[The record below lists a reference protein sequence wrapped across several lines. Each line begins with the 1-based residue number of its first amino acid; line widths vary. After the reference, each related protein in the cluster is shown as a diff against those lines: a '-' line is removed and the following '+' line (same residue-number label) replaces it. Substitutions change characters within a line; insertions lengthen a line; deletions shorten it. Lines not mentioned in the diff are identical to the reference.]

1 LYDQTAKERKLLRLI
16 ITILNVTLL
25 SILIACGSGED
36 NSKSTTG
43 AQEPKADTQ
52 ASSDSEPADGD
63 WLIYHLSAEP
73 ATLNPITAT
82 DAYEGTVNSG
92 KIYETLIER
101 NNETLE
107 LEPLLAESWE
117 ISEDKMKYT
126 FKIREGIKWQDGE
139 PFTAEDVVFSYNTI
153 MNPKVDSPQLR
164 SYYQEIK
171 DVRAIDDLTV
181 EFTYARPYFLALEF
195 CGGMPIVPKHIF
207 DKGDFNTNPAGR
219 APVGTGPYR
228 FVKWTT
234 GREIVLD
241 KNPDYWGEKPKLD
254 KIVFKIITDNTVAF
268 QVLKRKELDVAGLTP
283 IQWELQTDT
292 PSFQEN
298 FDKLSYFTPNYSYIG
313 WNSKRP
319 FFADKNVRTAM
330 THLVNRDLIL
340 DKILYNLGAIVTN
353 PFYINSPEYD
363 KSIKPLDYNPAK
375 AEELLKKAGWVDHD
389 GDGIR
394 DKDGVKFAFE
404 FLIPGGSET
413 GEKIATILKE
423 ELDNMGIQMD
433 IRKTEWAVFTSRLN
447 ERNFDAVTLAWSM
460 GVESDPYQIWSST
473 QAESGSNFIGFKND
487 EADELI
493 EEARTEFDRDKRE
506 ELYRRF
512 SEIIHEE
519 QPYTFLFCRKSTVAV
534 NKRFENVVVYPLGI
548 DPVEWYVPLPLQ
560 VYGK

>member
-1 LYDQTAKERKLLRLI
+1 MPRLLLI
-16 ITILNVTLL
+16 TFLNITILFA
-25 SILIACGSGED
+25 LIACKSGNDNPGGSREKSEAGE
-36 NSKSTTG
+36 T
-43 AQEPKADTQ
+43 AL
-52 ASSDSEPADGD
+52 DSEPVEGD

-82 DAYEGTVNSG
+82 DAYEGIINNG

-107 LEPLLAESWE
+107 LDPLLAESWE
-117 ISEDKMKYT
+117 ISEDKLTYT
-126 FKIREGIKWQDGE
+126 FKIREGIKWHDGT
-139 PFTAEDVVFSYNTI
+139 PFTSEDVVFSYNTI

-164 SYYQEIK
+164 AYYQEIR
-171 DVRAIDDLTV
+171 DVKAIDDLTV
-181 EFTYARPYFLALEF
+181 EFTYAKPYFLALEF

-219 APVGTGPYR
+219 DPIGTGPYK
-228 FVKWTT
+228 FVRWTT
-234 GREIVLD
+234 GRDIVVD
-241 KNPDYWGEKPKLD
+241 KNHDYWGEKPKIN
-254 KIVFKIITDNTVAF
+254 KIVFKIITDSTVSF
-268 QVLKRKELDVAGLTP
+268 QILKREELDVSGLTP
-283 IQWELQTDT
+283 IQWERQTNS
-292 PSFQEN
+292 PSFNEN
-298 FDKLSYFTPNYSYIG
+298 YDKLSYFTPNYSYIG

-319 FFADKNVRTAM
+319 YFADKQVRTAL
-330 THLVNRDLIL
+330 THLVNRELIL

-363 KSIKPLDYNPAK
+363 KSIDPYPYDPQK
-375 AEELLKKAGWVDHD
+375 AEELLKEADWIDHD

-433 IRKTEWAVFTSRLN
+433 IRKTEWAVFTTRLN

-473 QAESGSNFIGFKND
+473 QAEKGSNFIGFKN
-487 EADELI
+487 EQADKLI
-493 EEARTEFDRDKRE
+493 EEARTEFDRDKRQ
-506 ELYRRF
+506 ELYRKF
-512 SEIIHEE
+512 AEIIHEE

-548 DPVEWYVPLPLQ
+548 DLLEWHVPLPLQ
-560 VYGK
+560 MYSN

>member
-1 LYDQTAKERKLLRLI
+1 MLRLI
-16 ITILNVTLL
+16 IITIVNIAIL
-25 SILIACGSGED
+25 STLIACSSGD
-36 NSKSTTG
+36 DVSQSTEETK
-43 AQEPKADTQ
+43 QEQ
-52 ASSDSEPADGD
+52 SSISTSSASEPVDGD

-82 DAYEGTVNSG
+82 DAYEGTVNNK

-117 ISEDKMKYT
+117 ISEDKLKYT
-126 FKIREGIKWQDGE
+126 FKIREGIKWHDGT
-139 PFTAEDVVFSYNTI
+139 PFTSEDIVFSYKTI
-153 MNPKVDSPQLR
+153 MNPKVDTPQLR
-164 SYYQEIK
+164 SYFQEIR
-171 DVRAIDDLTV
+171 DVKAIDDLTV

-207 DKGDFNTNPAGR
+207 DEGDFNTNPAGR
-219 APVGTGPYR
+219 APIGTGPYK

-234 GREIVLD
+234 GRDIVLK
-241 KNPDYWGEKPKLD
+241 KNPDYWGEKPKLN
-254 KIVFKIITDNTVAF
+254 KIVFKIITDQTVAF
-268 QVLKRKELDVAGLTP
+268 QVLKRKDLDVSGLTP
-283 IQWELQTDT
+283 IQWERQTSS
-292 PSFQEN
+292 PAFEES

-319 FFADKNVRTAM
+319 FFADKQVRTAM
-330 THLVNRDLIL
+330 THLVNRELIL
-340 DKILYNLGAIVTN
+340 DKILYNLGTIVTN

-363 KSIKPLDYNPAK
+363 KSIKSLDYNPAK
-375 AEELLKKAGWVDHD
+375 AEELLEKAGWIDHD

-423 ELDNMGIQMD
+423 ELDNTGIEMD
-433 IRKTEWAVFTSRLN
+433 IRKTEWAVFTTRLT
-447 ERNFDAVTLAWSM
+447 ESNFDAVTLAWSM

-473 QAESGSNFIGFKND
+473 QAESGSNFIGFKNE
-487 EADELI
+487 EADKLI
-493 EEARTEFDRDKRE
+493 EEARTEFDRENRK

-512 SEIIHEE
+512 AEIIHEE

-548 DPVEWYVPLPLQ
+548 DPVEWHVPQPLQ
-560 VYGK
+560 VYSE

>member
-1 LYDQTAKERKLLRLI
+1 MEIKLPRLLLI
-16 ITILNVTLL
+16 TFLNITILFA
-25 SILIACGSGED
+25 LIACKSDNDNPGGSRGKSEVPPAGE
-36 NSKSTTG
+36 T
-43 AQEPKADTQ
+43 AL
-52 ASSDSEPADGD
+52 DSEPVEGD

-82 DAYEGTVNSG
+82 DAYEGIINNG

-107 LEPLLAESWE
+107 LDPLLAESWE
-117 ISEDKMKYT
+117 ISEDKLTYT
-126 FKIREGIKWQDGE
+126 FKIREGIKWHDGT
-139 PFTAEDVVFSYNTI
+139 PFTSEDVVFSYNTI

-164 SYYQEIK
+164 AYYQEIR
-171 DVRAIDDLTV
+171 DVKAIDDLTV
-181 EFTYARPYFLALEF
+181 EFTYAKPYFLALEF

-219 APVGTGPYR
+219 DPIGTGPYK
-228 FVKWTT
+228 FVRWTT
-234 GREIVLD
+234 GRDIVID
-241 KNPDYWGEKPKLD
+241 KNPDYWGEKPKIN
-254 KIVFKIITDNTVAF
+254 KIVFKIITDSTVSF
-268 QVLKRKELDVAGLTP
+268 QILKREELDVSGLTP
-283 IQWELQTDT
+283 IQWERQTNS
-292 PSFQEN
+292 PSFNEN
-298 FDKLSYFTPNYSYIG
+298 YDKLSYFTPNYSYIG

-319 FFADKNVRTAM
+319 YFADKQVRTAL
-330 THLVNRDLIL
+330 THLVNRELIL
-340 DKILYNLGAIVTN
+340 EKILYNLGAIVTN
-353 PFYINSPEYD
+353 PFYINGPEYD
-363 KSIKPLDYNPAK
+363 KSIDPYPYDPQK
-375 AEELLKKAGWVDHD
+375 AEELLKEADWIDHD

-433 IRKTEWAVFTSRLN
+433 IRKTEWAVFTTRLN

-473 QAESGSNFIGFKND
+473 QAEKGSNFIGFKNKQ
-487 EADELI
+487 ADKLI
-493 EEARTEFDRDKRE
+493 EEARTEFDRDKRQ
-506 ELYRRF
+506 ELYRKF
-512 SEIIHEE
+512 AEIIHEE

-548 DPVEWYVPLPLQ
+548 DLLEWHVPLPLQ
-560 VYGK
+560 MYSN

>member
-1 LYDQTAKERKLLRLI
+1 LLLI
-16 ITILNVTLL
+16 TFLNITILFA
-25 SILIACGSGED
+25 LIACKSGNDNPGGSREKSEAGE
-36 NSKSTTG
+36 T
-43 AQEPKADTQ
+43 AL
-52 ASSDSEPADGD
+52 DSEPVEGD

-82 DAYEGTVNSG
+82 DAYEGIINNG

-107 LEPLLAESWE
+107 LDPLLAESWE
-117 ISEDKMKYT
+117 ISEDKLTYT
-126 FKIREGIKWQDGE
+126 FKIREGIKWHDGT
-139 PFTAEDVVFSYNTI
+139 PFTSEDVVFSYNTI

-164 SYYQEIK
+164 AYYQEIR
-171 DVRAIDDLTV
+171 DVKAIDDLTV
-181 EFTYARPYFLALEF
+181 EFTYAKPYFLALEF

-219 APVGTGPYR
+219 DPIGTGPYK
-228 FVKWTT
+228 FVRWTT
-234 GREIVLD
+234 GRDIVVD
-241 KNPDYWGEKPKLD
+241 KNPDYWGEKPKIN
-254 KIVFKIITDNTVAF
+254 KIVFKIITDSTVSF
-268 QVLKRKELDVAGLTP
+268 QILKREELDVSGLTP
-283 IQWELQTDT
+283 IQWERQTNS
-292 PSFQEN
+292 PSFNEN
-298 FDKLSYFTPNYSYIG
+298 YDKLSYFTPNYSYIG

-319 FFADKNVRTAM
+319 YFADKQVRTAL
-330 THLVNRDLIL
+330 THLVNRELIL

-363 KSIKPLDYNPAK
+363 KSIDPYPYDPQK
-375 AEELLKKAGWVDHD
+375 AEELLKEADWIDHD

-433 IRKTEWAVFTSRLN
+433 IRKTEWAVFTTRLN

-473 QAESGSNFIGFKND
+473 QAEKGSNFIGFKN
-487 EADELI
+487 EQADKLI
-493 EEARTEFDRDKRE
+493 EEARTEFDRDKRQ
-506 ELYRRF
+506 ELYRKF
-512 SEIIHEE
+512 AEIIHEE

-548 DPVEWYVPLPLQ
+548 DLLEWHVPLPLQ
-560 VYGK
+560 MYSN

>member
-1 LYDQTAKERKLLRLI
+1 LLRLLL
-16 ITILNVTLL
+16 ITIVNITLL
-25 SILIACGSGED
+25 FALIACKSDNDNLGGSRGKSEVPPAGE
-36 NSKSTTG
+36 T
-43 AQEPKADTQ
+43 AL
-52 ASSDSEPADGD
+52 DSEPVEGD

-82 DAYEGTVNSG
+82 DAYEGIINNG

-107 LEPLLAESWE
+107 LDPLLAESWE
-117 ISEDKMKYT
+117 ISEDKLTYT
-126 FKIREGIKWQDGE
+126 FKIREGIKWHDGT
-139 PFTAEDVVFSYNTI
+139 PFTSADVIFSYNTI
-153 MNPKVDSPQLR
+153 MDPKVDSPQLR
-164 SYYQEIK
+164 AYYQEIQEVK
-171 DVRAIDDLTV
+171 AIDDLTV

-219 APVGTGPYR
+219 DPIGTGPYK
-228 FVKWTT
+228 FVRWTT
-234 GREIVLD
+234 GRDIVID
-241 KNPDYWGEKPKLD
+241 KNPDYWGEKPKIN
-254 KIVFKIITDNTVAF
+254 KIVFKIITDSTVSF
-268 QVLKRKELDVAGLTP
+268 QILKREELDVSGLTP
-283 IQWELQTDT
+283 IQWERQTNS
-292 PSFQEN
+292 PSFNEN
-298 FDKLSYFTPNYSYIG
+298 YDKLSYFTPNYSYIG

-319 FFADKNVRTAM
+319 YFADKQVRTAL
-330 THLVNRDLIL
+330 THLVNRELIL
-340 DKILYNLGAIVTN
+340 EKILYNLGAIVTN

-363 KSIKPLDYNPAK
+363 KSIDPYPYDPQK
-375 AEELLKKAGWVDHD
+375 AEELLKEADWIDHD

-433 IRKTEWAVFTSRLN
+433 IRKTEWAVFTTRLN

-473 QAESGSNFIGFKND
+473 QAEKGSNFIGFKN
-487 EADELI
+487 EQADKLI
-493 EEARTEFDRDKRE
+493 EEARTEFDRDKRQ
-506 ELYRRF
+506 ELYRKF
-512 SEIIHEE
+512 AEIIHEE

-548 DPVEWYVPLPLQ
+548 DLLEWHVPLPLQ
-560 VYGK
+560 MYSN

>member
-1 LYDQTAKERKLLRLI
+1 MPRLLLI
-16 ITILNVTLL
+16 TFLNITILFA
-25 SILIACGSGED
+25 LIACKSDNDNLGGSRGKSEGQLAGE
-36 NSKSTTG
+36 T
-43 AQEPKADTQ
+43 AL
-52 ASSDSEPADGD
+52 DSEPVEGD

-82 DAYEGTVNSG
+82 DAYEGIINNG

-107 LEPLLAESWE
+107 LDPLLAESWE
-117 ISEDKMKYT
+117 ISEDKLTYT
-126 FKIREGIKWQDGE
+126 FKIREGIKWHDGT
-139 PFTAEDVVFSYNTI
+139 PFTSEDVVFSYNTI

-164 SYYQEIK
+164 AYYQEIR
-171 DVRAIDDLTV
+171 DVKAIDDLTV
-181 EFTYARPYFLALEF
+181 EFTYAKPYFLALEF

-219 APVGTGPYR
+219 DPIGTGPYK
-228 FVKWTT
+228 FVRWTT
-234 GREIVLD
+234 GRDIVID
-241 KNPDYWGEKPKLD
+241 KNPDYWGEKPKIN
-254 KIVFKIITDNTVAF
+254 KIVFKIITDSTVSF
-268 QVLKRKELDVAGLTP
+268 QILKREELDVSGLTP
-283 IQWELQTDT
+283 IQWERQTNS
-292 PSFQEN
+292 PSFNEN
-298 FDKLSYFTPNYSYIG
+298 YDKLSYFTPNYSYIG

-319 FFADKNVRTAM
+319 YFADKQVRTAL
-330 THLVNRDLIL
+330 THLVNRELIL

-363 KSIKPLDYNPAK
+363 KSINPYPYDPQK
-375 AEELLKKAGWVDHD
+375 AEELLKEADWIDHD

-433 IRKTEWAVFTSRLN
+433 IRKTEWAVFTTRLN

-473 QAESGSNFIGFKND
+473 QAEKGSNFIGFKNKQ
-487 EADELI
+487 ADKLI
-493 EEARTEFDRDKRE
+493 EEARTEFDRDKRQ
-506 ELYRRF
+506 ELYRKF
-512 SEIIHEE
+512 AEIIHEE

-548 DPVEWYVPLPLQ
+548 DLLEWHVPLPLQ
-560 VYGK
+560 MYSN

>member
-1 LYDQTAKERKLLRLI
+1 VLRLI
-16 ITILNVTLL
+16 LIALNATFLL
-25 SILIACGSGED
+25 ALIACGSGDE
-36 NSKSTTG
+36 NSANTT
-43 AQEPKADTQ
+43 DTQ
-52 ASSDSEPADGD
+52 SQQAKSEASSTSEPIEVD

-82 DAYEGTVNSG
+82 DAYEGTVNNG
-92 KIYETLIER
+92 NIYETLIER

-117 ISEDKMKYT
+117 ISEDKLKYT
-126 FKIREGIKWQDGE
+126 FKIKEGIKWHDGE
-139 PFTAEDVVFSYNTI
+139 PFTSEDVVFSYKTI
-153 MNPKVDSPQLR
+153 MDPKVDTPQLR
-164 SYYQEIK
+164 SYFQEIE
-171 DVRAIDDLTV
+171 DVKAIDDLTV

-207 DKGDFNTNPAGR
+207 DTGDFNTNPAGR
-219 APVGTGPYR
+219 APVGTGPYK

-234 GREIVLD
+234 GREIILD
-241 KNPDYWGEKPKLD
+241 KNQDYWGEKPKLN

-283 IQWELQTDT
+283 IQWERQTES
-292 PSFQEN
+292 PAFEEN

-313 WNSKRP
+313 WNSKKP
-319 FFADKNVRTAM
+319 FFADKDVRTAL
-330 THLVNRDLIL
+330 THLVNRELIL

-363 KSIKPLDYNPAK
+363 KSIKPLDYNPGK
-375 AEELLKKAGWVDHD
+375 AEELLKKAGWIDHD

-433 IRKTEWAVFTSRLN
+433 IRKTEWAVFTSRLM

-473 QAESGSNFIGFKND
+473 QAESGSNFVGFQNKQ
-487 EADELI
+487 ADKLI
-493 EEARTEFDRDKRE
+493 EQARTEFDRKKRK
-506 ELYRRF
+506 ELYRQF
-512 SEIIHEE
+512 SEIVHEE

-534 NKRFENVVVYPLGI
+534 NKRFENVVVHPLGI
-548 DPVEWYVPLPLQ
+548 DPIEWHVPLPLQ
-560 VYGK
+560 VYSE

>member
-1 LYDQTAKERKLLRLI
+1 MEIKLPRLLLI
-16 ITILNVTLL
+16 TFLNITILFA
-25 SILIACGSGED
+25 LIACKSGNDNPGGSREKSKVQPAGE
-36 NSKSTTG
+36 T
-43 AQEPKADTQ
+43 AL
-52 ASSDSEPADGD
+52 DSEPVEGD

-82 DAYEGTVNSG
+82 DAYEGIINNG

-107 LEPLLAESWE
+107 LDPLLAESWE
-117 ISEDKMKYT
+117 ISEDKLTYT
-126 FKIREGIKWQDGE
+126 FKIREGIKWHDGT
-139 PFTAEDVVFSYNTI
+139 PFTSEDVVFSYNTI

-164 SYYQEIK
+164 AYYQEIR
-171 DVRAIDDLTV
+171 DVKAIDDLTV
-181 EFTYARPYFLALEF
+181 EFTYAKPYFLALEF

-219 APVGTGPYR
+219 DPIGTGPYK
-228 FVKWTT
+228 FVRWTT
-234 GREIVLD
+234 GRDIVVD
-241 KNPDYWGEKPKLD
+241 KNPDYWGEKPKIN
-254 KIVFKIITDNTVAF
+254 KIVFKIITDSTVSF
-268 QVLKRKELDVAGLTP
+268 QILKREELDVSGLTP
-283 IQWELQTDT
+283 IQWERQTNS
-292 PSFQEN
+292 PSFNEN
-298 FDKLSYFTPNYSYIG
+298 YDKLSYFTPNYSYIG

-319 FFADKNVRTAM
+319 YFADKQVRTAL
-330 THLVNRDLIL
+330 THLVNRELIL

-363 KSIKPLDYNPAK
+363 KSIDPYPYDPQK
-375 AEELLKKAGWVDHD
+375 AEELLKEADWIDHD

-433 IRKTEWAVFTSRLN
+433 IRKTEWAVFTTRLN

-473 QAESGSNFIGFKND
+473 QAEKGSNFIGFKN
-487 EADELI
+487 EQADKLI
-493 EEARTEFDRDKRE
+493 EEARTEFDRDKRQ
-506 ELYRRF
+506 ELYRKF
-512 SEIIHEE
+512 AEIIHEE

-548 DPVEWYVPLPLQ
+548 DLLEWHVPLPLQ
-560 VYGK
+560 MYSN